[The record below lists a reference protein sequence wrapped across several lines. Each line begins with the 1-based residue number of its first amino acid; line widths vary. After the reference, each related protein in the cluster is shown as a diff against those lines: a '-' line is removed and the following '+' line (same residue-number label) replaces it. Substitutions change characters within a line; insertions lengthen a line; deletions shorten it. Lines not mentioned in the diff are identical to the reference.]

1 MMRRAEQYMF
11 GGSSLVGRF
20 RRVRCTKRE
29 KLAGMIT
36 PQEVLL
42 YNAKVRGCLSRSVT
56 RVVCKGDRERKERS

>member
-42 YNAKVRGCLSRSVT
+42 YNAKVRGCLSR
-56 RVVCKGDRERKERS
+56 